1 MSKPFQIVTIPLG
14 GRIGICPLPGRGGD
28 LAGDLEAIAAWRPAL
43 VVSMTEATEMAAL
56 GVADLPA
63 RLGQAGIAWRH
74 FPIVD
79 FGTPAP
85 DALPAWS
92 PLSAESHAALDQGE
106 GVLLHC
112 RGGLGRSGMIA
123 LRLMVER
130 GEEPE
135 AALARL
141 RQIRPG
147 AVETEEQREWASC
160 LPSDADHTIPTTG
173 LGL

>member
-1 MSKPFQIVTIPLG
+1 MSEPLQIVTIPLG

-28 LAGDLEAIAAWRPAL
+28 LAGDLEAIARWQPAL

-63 RLGQAGIAWRH
+63 RLAQAGVAWRH
-74 FPIVD
+74 FPIID

-85 DALPAWS
+85 EALPAWS
-92 PLSAESHAALDQGE
+92 LLSAELHAALDRGE

-130 GEEPE
+130 GEQPE
-135 AALARL
+135 TALARL

-147 AVETEEQREWASC
+147 AVETGEQQVWGSGGKLAAR
-160 LPSDADHTIPTTG
+160 TTS
-173 LGL
+173 